1 MSNTCEICGKGAM
14 AGNKV
19 SHSNRKSRTTW
30 KPNIQRVRVVVDNQV
45 KAMNVCTSCL
55 RSGKVTRVQAAPVA
69 APVEAPKAEAPK
81 AEAVEAPK
89 AEAVEAPK
97 LKKQNKTDI
106 KETKC

>member
-1 MSNTCEICGKGAM
+1 MSNTCEICGKGVL

-45 KAMNVCTSCL
+45 KTMNVCTSCL
-55 RSGKVTRVQAAPVA
+55 RAGKVTRVQAAPV
-69 APVEAPKAEAPK
+69 AEAPK

-89 AEAVEAPK
+89 AEVAEAPKAEAVEAPK
-97 LKKQNKTDI
+97 AEEAK
-106 KETKC
+106 

>member
-1 MSNTCEICGKGAM
+1 MSNTCEICGKGVM
-14 AGNKV
+14 AGTTV

-69 APVEAPKAEAPK
+69 TPVEAPKAEVAEAPK
-81 AEAVEAPK
+81 AEAVEAPQ
-89 AEAVEAPK
+89 AEEAK
-97 LKKQNKTDI
+97 
-106 KETKC
+106 

>member
-1 MSNTCEICGKGAM
+1 MSNTCEICGKGVM

-45 KAMNVCTSCL
+45 KTMNVCTSCL

-69 APVEAPKAEAPK
+69 EAPKAEAPKAEAPVAEAPKAEAPKAEAPK
-81 AEAVEAPK
+81 AEAVEAK
-89 AEAVEAPK
+89 
-97 LKKQNKTDI
+97 
-106 KETKC
+106 

>member
-89 AEAVEAPK
+89 AEAVEAPQAAEAK
-97 LKKQNKTDI
+97 
-106 KETKC
+106 